1 MYDKLLYILRMP
13 TTLSHY
19 DSHDICNADDFG
31 LFYRALPTKSK
42 DLKGKK
48 CTRDKN
54 SKIPLTAAKMFGE
67 KIPIFVIG

>member
-19 DSHDICNADDFG
+19 VSHDICNADDFG
-31 LFYRALPTKSK
+31 LFYRALPTKSM

-54 SKIPLTAAKMFGE
+54 SKIQLTAAKMFGE